1 MDDATRKNFAVLQE
15 AFNHMDRRLNEQEHQ
30 IKSLEGTVVMLQT
43 KLQEAVQHLQVLRA
57 MTGGTGPTVRS

>member
-1 MDDATRKNFAVLQE
+1 MDDATKKNFAVLQE
-15 AFNHMDRRLNEQEHQ
+15 AFNHMDRRLNEQELQ
-30 IKSLEGTVVMLQT
+30 MRALEGTVTMLQI